1 MPETVIMTRVLV
13 VPGLAVRRY
22 AERSV
27 AHLRQGGYDARLLPA
42 PAWRGVEDHLERY
55 GQALAAD
62 IDRASVPVSALV
74 GLSVGTQAAAVAA
87 ASTPLIERLVLVS
100 PTIDPAYRSG
110 LKQLIVFLKG
120 NPHERFSTLLQLSD
134 WARGGLPR
142 IIRCF
147 RSAIE
152 LHLEDVLPRVDA
164 QVTII
169 HTEYDPLTSHTYAA
183 SLAIDN
189 GARLLLMPGASHSWP
204 KDDAAGFLRLVNG
217 LVGAPDLSQQA

>member
-1 MPETVIMTRVLV
+1 MTRVLV

-55 GQALAAD
+55 GQALGAD
-62 IDRASVPVSALV
+62 IDRAGVPVSVLV

-87 ASTPLIERLVLVS
+87 ASTPLVERLVLVS

-110 LKQLIVFLKG
+110 LKQLAVFLKG

-134 WARGGLPR
+134 WARAGLPR
-142 IIRCF
+142 IIRGF

-152 LHLEDVLPRVDA
+152 LHLEDVLPRVHADI
-164 QVTII
+164 TII

-183 SLAIDN
+183 SLATDN

-204 KDDAAGFLRLVNG
+204 KNDSEGFLRLVDG
-217 LVGAPDLSQQA
+217 LVGAPDRDGQA